1 MHLLGGDQ
9 VALGKDADLL
19 RVLAMRAVKLG
30 CHPLVATADGLA
42 SIDEHGDDVNVFKRL
57 ERRGVQLL
65 AKRIVGL
72 VKARSVHD
80 DHLHIIA
87 SVDRAETM
95 AGGLGGVGS
104 DGDLLAHDSVE
115 QRRLSRVGSADQRD
129 EAGFEALARRGRGMS
144 EVCVEVHKTPRF
156 KRLITMPKRP

>member
-30 CHPLVATADGLA
+30 CHPLVTTADGLA
-42 SIDEHGDDVNVFKRL
+42 GVDEHGDDVNVFKRL

-72 VKARSVHD
+72 VKTRGIHD
-80 DHLHIIA
+80 DHLHIVTSI
-87 SVDRAETM
+87 DRAEAMT
-95 AGGLGGVGS
+95 GGLGGVGG
-104 DGDLLAHDSVE
+104 DGYLLAHDSVE
-115 QRRLSRVGSADQRD
+115 Q
-129 EAGFEALARRGRGMS
+129 
-144 EVCVEVHKTPRF
+144 C
-156 KRLITMPKRP
+156 

>member
-19 RVLAMRAVKLG
+19 RVLAMRAVKLC

-42 SIDEHGDDVNVFKRL
+42 SIDEHGDDVNVFKCL

-65 AKRIVGL
+65 AKCIVGL

-95 AGGLGGVGS
+95 AGGLGGVGG
-104 DGDLLAHDSVE
+104 DGDLLARDSVE
-115 QRRLSRVGSADQRD
+115 Q
-129 EAGFEALARRGRGMS
+129 
-144 EVCVEVHKTPRF
+144 C
-156 KRLITMPKRP
+156 